1 MKALIKILTCLL
13 LVVIIENCHAYNEKL
28 INSLE
33 ADRIK
38 VQVIS
43 EVYPPYQIIDE
54 KGELIG
60 WSADKVKLI
69 FTQANIDYSV
79 DIYPWVRAYQLALTQ
94 SNTFI
99 FSLLRTEEREL
110 SFQWVAKLC
119 SIEFSFYRLK
129 GRSDIELQS
138 ISDAKKYLIA
148 AQKGQA
154 STEYLL
160 SLGFETGNNLSISY
174 NNDNFVQMLI
184 HDRVELIVLSL
195 PYFQSLVL
203 NNSPYVK
210 EIEAIF
216 SIDYLR
222 KDLYL
227 AGSLKTS
234 PVLVDK
240 LRRAYLELIPQ
251 LDPVCHD

>member
-1 MKALIKILTCLL
+1 MS
-13 LVVIIENCHAYNEKL
+13 
-28 INSLE
+28 SLE
-33 ADRIK
+33 AGRIN

-43 EVYPPYQIIDE
+43 EIYPPYQIIDE
-54 KGELIG
+54 KGELRG

-69 FTQANIDYSV
+69 FTQANINYNV
-79 DIYPWVRAYQLALTQ
+79 EIYPWLRAYELALTQ

-119 SIEFSFYRLK
+119 AIEFSFYRLNV
-129 GRSDIELQS
+129 RSDIEIKS

-160 SLGFETGNNLSISY
+160 SLGFEPGKNLSVSY
-174 NNDNFVQMLI
+174 NNDNFIQMLI

-195 PYFQSLVL
+195 PYFQSLVS

-216 SIDYLR
+216 PIDYLR

-234 PVLVDK
+234 TALVDK
-240 LRRAYLELIPQ
+240 LRKAYLELTPQ
-251 LDPVCHD
+251 LDPACHD